1 MKTTFGQVRL
11 GARFKVHDMQ
21 AYRTLSCVKV
31 REFTIENGEMYN
43 AVQIQPMNGVGR
55 ILFVD
60 DNMSVIPQILKPG
73 RMWATEEG
81 IVIKRPLGWNDENID
96 FTHTPIDRDTYQRL
110 RLTSAFAV

>member
-1 MKTTFGQVRL
+1 MRTTFSQVRL

-21 AYRTLSCVKV
+21 SHRTLSCVKV
-31 REFTIENGEMYN
+31 PRFATESGEMYN
-43 AVQIQPMNGVGR
+43 AVQIQPMDGAGR

-60 DNMSVIPQILKPG
+60 DNRPVITQILKPG
-73 RMWATEEG
+73 RVWATEEG